1 MNKSQC
7 HSKSK
12 GISIPEDLLSKID
25 EDRGYVPRSR
35 FIVRIMEQLYFEKGD
50 TKNFEYK

>member
-1 MNKSQC
+1 MNKIHC

-25 EDRGYVPRSR
+25 KDRGDISRSR
-35 FIVRIMEQLYFEKGD
+35 YIVRIMEQLYLKKENR
-50 TKNFEYK
+50 NFECK